1 VALLA
6 GCATVAPRPGALP
19 SAPAARLAAVQAN
32 EERIHSLRARFSSVA
47 HVGDTDRSA
56 DGVLLV
62 VKPDRFRLRL
72 MLPIGFTVFDYLCV
86 GDQTWVSLPLAG
98 EKERAGVD
106 QFAPFS
112 REDLGQAF
120 LRGPYAFPGVC
131 DAAPAPNDQVW
142 VTCRDGDVLR
152 RTILIGSDG
161 IVEEAAYSDG
171 VQRLLIRYA
180 DYRSLDGASLPYRIT
195 LEYPQ
200 RRQSVDIAIDR
211 YEVNPALSDDLF
223 RPVAGSVQGG

>member
-1 VALLA
+1 LLA

-47 HVGDTDRSA
+47 HVGDSDRSA

-98 EKERAGVD
+98 EQERAGVD

-120 LRGPYAFPGVC
+120 LRGPYAFRSVRRCTG
-131 DAAPAPNDQVW
+131 AE
-142 VTCRDGDVLR
+142 RSGLGDVPRRRRYWR
-152 RTILIGSDG
+152 RTILIGRRHRRG
-161 IVEEAAYSDG
+161 G
-171 VQRLLIRYA
+171 LRRMWHRLSSA
-180 DYRSLDGASLPYRIT
+180 MPTTDRSMAHHCPSASR

-211 YEVNPALSDDLF
+211 YEVNPTLSDDLF

>member
-1 VALLA
+1 
-6 GCATVAPRPGALP
+6 VAPQRGVLP
-19 SAPAARLAAVQAN
+19 AAPAARLAAVQAN

-47 HVGDTDRSA
+47 HISDTDRSA

-72 MLPIGFTVFDYLCV
+72 MLPFGMTVFDYLCI
-86 GDQTWVSLPLAG
+86 GDQTWVVLPLAG
-98 EKERAGVD
+98 EQEQARVE

-120 LRGPYAFPGVC
+120 LRGSYAFPGTC
-131 DAAPAPNDQVW
+131 DAAPAPSDQVW
-142 VTCRDGDVLR
+142 VTCREGEALR
-152 RTILIGSDG
+152 RTVLIGTDG
-161 IVEEAAYSDG
+161 IVEEATYSDG

-180 DYRSLDGASLPYRIT
+180 DYRSVDGTALPFRIT

-211 YEVNPALSDDLF
+211 YEVNPALSEELF
-223 RPVAGSVQGG
+223 RPTAGSSKGT